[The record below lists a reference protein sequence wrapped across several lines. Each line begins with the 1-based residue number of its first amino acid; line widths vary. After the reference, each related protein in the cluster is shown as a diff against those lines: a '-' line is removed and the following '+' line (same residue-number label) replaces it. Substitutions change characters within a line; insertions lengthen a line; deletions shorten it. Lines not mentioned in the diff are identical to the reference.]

1 MVSQSPGYCSRF
13 RVVGSRFRVVDSEL
27 ENLELSLVSVIK
39 ELGDL
44 EKLLHLSG
52 PVSSLIQ

>member
-1 MVSQSPGYCSRF
+1 M
-13 RVVGSRFRVVDSEL
+13 DSEL

-52 PVSSLIQ
+52 PVSSLIQPPRTRDAGQGWGTH